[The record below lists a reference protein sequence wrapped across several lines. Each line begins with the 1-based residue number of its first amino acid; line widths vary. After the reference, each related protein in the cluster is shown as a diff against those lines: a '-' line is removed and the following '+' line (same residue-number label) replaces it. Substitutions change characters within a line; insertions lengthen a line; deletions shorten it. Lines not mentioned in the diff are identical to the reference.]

1 MTDTDLTR
9 LCAADDLSEDEPLR
23 VEVDDMAY
31 AVFQVGD
38 DYFVTADLCSHG
50 PGSLSEGF
58 VVNGCEVECPFHQG
72 RFDLRSGAPTYPPCE
87 VAIRV
92 WDAILRDGD
101 ILIAAG
107 SPKGA

>member
-1 MTDTDLTR
+1 MTATDLTR
-9 LCAADDLSEDEPLR
+9 LCATDELSEDEPLR
-23 VEVDDMAY
+23 VEVGDMAY